1 MRNDCLVRGRERE
14 GEKGRITLYPID
26 DPVFAREG
34 YTVTYNQPATLARS
48 AGGYPTPLRVTIET
62 KGGGGE
68 GAKATVLRIT
78 RADAF

>member
-1 MRNDCLVRGRERE
+1 MRNDCLIRERE
-14 GEKGRITLYPID
+14 KERITLYSID

-48 AGGYPTPLRVTIET
+48 AGGYPTPLGVTIET

-68 GAKATVLRIT
+68 AKATVLRIT

>member
-1 MRNDCLVRGRERE
+1 MIVSFERERE
-14 GEKGRITLYPID
+14 RITLYSID

-34 YTVTYNQPATLARS
+34 YTVTYNQPATPARS
-48 AGGYPTPLRVTIET
+48 AGGYPTPLGVTIET

>member
-1 MRNDCLVRGRERE
+1 MIVSFEGERE
-14 GEKGRITLYPID
+14 GERGRITLYPID

-48 AGGYPTPLRVTIET
+48 AGGYPIPLRVTIET